1 MTTKYTPQETEAL
14 ISLYNQGIPVEEI
27 AARVNKST
35 KSVIAKLSRMEVY
48 VGVDPKPRWQTKL
61 ELVEGLED
69 RLTLSRGSL
78 SSMIKM
84 DRDQIVTLVEHIA
97 KPQVPWAFGAF
108 LLVFWFD
115 LAWYGLLQL
124 IAA

>member
-1 MTTKYTPQETEAL
+1 MTTKYTPQEAEAL

-27 AARVNKST
+27 AASVNKST

-48 VGVDPKPRWQTKL
+48 VGVDPKPRRATKQ

-78 SSMIKM
+78 GSMIKM

-97 KPQVPWAFGAF
+97 KPQVP
-108 LLVFWFD
+108 
-115 LAWYGLLQL
+115 
-124 IAA
+124 